1 MFAPQGYPPMTPQDM
16 IDYAGQAGMPQ
27 PPSPEIVDVRPIIGM
42 AGAEKNP
49 IDWKGK
55 LATFGSYLNAI
66 GSGINPNAS
75 SFATGLAGSG
85 DSLARHQQNIRNY
98 ETMNPYYQQMG
109 YDVTKLDPRRGG
121 GGVGSTPESMIN
133 LQSQVDQRAMNN
145 LYRQQMIEA
154 SKTKQESTPTVGD
167 LMMYNPQF
175 RQQMQG
181 QFDFSG
187 GKNAD
192 ILKRPVPAALL
203 QNMLP
208 KNVNMNYAGGLN
220 STKTSKA
227 TIYHNGGS
235 GGGKSGGKPKL
246 IF

>member
-1 MFAPQGYPPMTPQDM
+1 MTPQDM
-16 IDYAGQAGMPQ
+16 IDYAEQAGIPQ
-27 PPSPEIVDVRPIIGM
+27 PPIQNPVIAEAPPVIYGG
-42 AGAEKNP
+42 AGKQKMDRSN
-49 IDWKGK
+49 ILGSI
-55 LATFGSYLNAI
+55 GSYLNAAGQGMI
-66 GSGINPNAS
+66 GAQNMAQGFGGAMGGVNTNM
-75 SFATGLAGSG
+75 
-85 DSLARHQQNIRNY
+85 QNIRNF
-98 ETMNPYYQQMG
+98 ETMSPYYNQMG
-109 YDVTKLDPRRGG
+109 YDVTRLDPRRGG

-145 LYRQQMIEA
+145 LYRQQMIE
-154 SKTKQESTPTVGD
+154 SLRTKQDASPTVGD

-227 TIYHNGGS
+227 TITHSSGGG